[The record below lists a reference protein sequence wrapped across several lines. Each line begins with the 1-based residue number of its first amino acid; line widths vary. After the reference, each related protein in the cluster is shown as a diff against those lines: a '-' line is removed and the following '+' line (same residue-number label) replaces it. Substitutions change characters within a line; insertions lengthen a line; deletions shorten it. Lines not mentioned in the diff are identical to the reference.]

1 MPNKRRASGSRSTP
15 KLFKCTGYG
24 DCDMVFTRSEHLA
37 RHERKHTGEKPYKC
51 IVPGCD
57 RMFSRF
63 DNMMQHTQTHE
74 KNKKTMAATLTNPS
88 KRLHKS
94 EGSIKKDSFKYR
106 SNSNNVPLEGFSM
119 INSRTL
125 PLPTRR
131 ASIAAPYHIG
141 PYNTPGATP
150 YFHPLSEQQPQYD
163 PANRSSWPLRR
174 DLYPHQTYPP
184 PFPYSRVI
192 HEQEY
197 YPRRRSSASTFSIDS
212 PVVSPV
218 SSTFSQANEPQVRRR
233 ISVDELHLPIENLKD
248 SSLESKIHL
257 KPIYHHNTYS
267 KKNEIDI
274 TSDEYEALEGF
285 SKFRSGNI
293 ESEATHSPTELTHS
307 PKIRDASP
315 NLASEVC
322 AMRQRVMSL
331 NESYQRS

>member
-1 MPNKRRASGSRSTP
+1 MPNKRRTSGSRSAP

-74 KNKKTMAATLTNPS
+74 KNKKTLTTPMTNS
-88 KRLHKS
+88 NKRTHKS
-94 EGSIKKDSFKYR
+94 DNLIKKEPFKFKP
-106 SNSNNVPLEGFSM
+106 NSNIAPLEGFSM

-131 ASIAAPYHIG
+131 ASIAAPYHTG
-141 PYNTPGATP
+141 PYHTSSTVP
-150 YFHPLSEQQPQYD
+150 YYHSLSVPQSQYD
-163 PANRSSWPLRR
+163 PSHRSSWPLKR

-184 PFPYSRVI
+184 PHPYSRVM

-212 PVVSPV
+212 PIISPI
-218 SSTFSQANEPQVRRR
+218 SSTFPQTNEPQVRRR
-233 ISVDELHLPIENLKD
+233 ISVDELHLPIENLRD
-248 SSLESKIHL
+248 SPIDSKIHL
-257 KPIYHHNTYS
+257 KPIYSHNIS

-285 SKFRSGNI
+285 SKFRSGTI
-293 ESEATHSPTELTHS
+293 ESEVIDRTPS
-307 PKIRDASP
+307 PKIGNASP

-331 NESYQRS
+331 NESYQRG